1 MVAHGVMTKSPVAL
15 AREALA
21 AAQKAL
27 PPYSARRSRHDFTQA
42 QHFAVLV
49 LREFFRTD
57 YRGIVTILQDFSDLR
72 HVLSLQ
78 KLPHW
83 TTLQKAQQR
92 MLKKGLLTLC
102 STSCSTAPGPCG

>member
-21 AAQKAL
+21 EGQKAL
-27 PPYSARRSRHDFTQA
+27 PPYSARRSRHDFTQS

-49 LREFFRTD
+49 LREFFGTD
-57 YRGIVTILQDFSDLR
+57 YRGIVEILRDFSDLR
-72 HVLSLQ
+72 RVLSLS
-78 KLPHW
+78 KIPHW

-92 MLKKGLLTLC
+92 MLKKGLLSLC
-102 STSCSTAPGPCG
+102 SRPCSGAPAPCG